1 MTGSPSCSL
10 SQLLVGPNGSKA
22 REMRVVHPD
31 YIVIYTLDGTTLC
44 VIRVLHSR
52 QRNP

>member
-1 MTGSPSCSL
+1 MRGIALAL
-10 SQLLVGPNGSKA
+10 SQLLIGPDGSKA
-22 REMRVVHPD
+22 REMRVHPND
-31 YIVIYTLDGTTLC
+31 IVIYTLDGTTLR

>member
-1 MTGSPSCSL
+1 L
-10 SQLLVGPNGSKA
+10 IGPDGSKA
-22 REMRVVHPD
+22 REMCVHPND
-31 YIVIYTLDGTTLC
+31 IVIYTLDGTTLR